1 MCDSPKTACHEG
13 EPCRSKSAG
22 KIHRRSSQE
31 PSLTVVCYGRQLER
45 PTWIS
50 ACRDPG
56 GPLDPP
62 SEGRLHFVAAICSKW
77 LPLPRTR
84 ISAIPMEGL
93 SEIWH
98 DIVRRGRIYYTL
110 KENLRRDGY
119 HVVDGQPGHHWELW
133 STWRSSS
140 HRWNRWGCYELVE
153 DDMEWRGWHWWYGQ
167 WQSQPDTDDQGSEF
181 LDIWA
186 HQWSKLGYHVEF
198 GSPGYEGEL
207 WRTLSN
213 GEGEWNRWE
222 RFELVDDETMKW
234 RGVHWCYGRWQT
246 YPEKQ
251 LRNLRS
257 IFEEHVRQGRLSVRD
272 TWYLGEVAESFLE
285 SSRKRFEVEYA
296 HPRQLWVTDRSKDEG
311 SSLWRCLELV
321 GEKWEFRREHRW
333 YGRWQAAPQ
342 AGPLPAGP

>member
-1 MCDSPKTACHEG
+1 M
-13 EPCRSKSAG
+13 
-22 KIHRRSSQE
+22 
-31 PSLTVVCYGRQLER
+31 
-45 PTWIS
+45 
-50 ACRDPG
+50 
-56 GPLDPP
+56 
-62 SEGRLHFVAAICSKW
+62 AAAAPHTHIRHA
-77 LPLPRTR
+77 PAT
-84 ISAIPMEGL
+84 GL

-98 DIVRRGRIYYTL
+98 NEVRRGRILHTFE
-110 KENLRRDGY
+110 ENMRRDGY
-119 HVVDGQPGHHWELW
+119 HVECGQPAHHWELW
-133 STWRSSS
+133 FTWRSSS

-186 HQWSKLGYHVEF
+186 HKWSKLGYHVEF
-198 GSPGYEGEL
+198 GNPGYEREL

-311 SSLWRCLELV
+311 WSLWRCLELV
-321 GEKWEFRREHRW
+321 GEKWEFRGEHRW
-333 YGRWQAAPQ
+333 YGRWQGTCGTAAGRPLAAP
-342 AGPLPAGP
+342 A